1 MVSIRFERFAG
12 MAPLI
17 SSRLLPPNMAEQTY
31 NASLRNGELRG
42 VRQPIKI
49 KDFSSMSAYG
59 WAVRVPDP
67 ADPSAPVWIPFTSK
81 YADFFPNPLTND
93 AFDRY
98 VWIDNNAPG
107 TAAFPVQNSFAR
119 IKAGQPTIQL
129 GVPAPTNAPTVTVT
143 GGSNINVTRSYVY
156 TYVNIFD
163 EEGAPSDPVT
173 VTGHLNGTWTVT
185 GFINP
190 VNAAT
195 RGLNRIRLYRTISGS
210 TGTQYFRVA
219 QFAINTTTYTDSQS
233 DADVAL
239 VGIILEST
247 LWIEPLQMEGIALM
261 PNGFFAGWKGRDLFF
276 SEPYRPWAWPAEYTL
291 SVDHP
296 IIDCG
301 VVGQT
306 LIVLTSVS
314 PVLVTGINPAAM
326 SMAKLTQ
333 VEPCVSANSVASS
346 PEGLYYASPN
356 GLILISPQG
365 LASVTQ
371 NIVGREA
378 WQRDFLPFISD
389 AVVYDSQYI
398 AAGESGDGFIYGA
411 LGDQPYITHLINFS
425 TIQSLWVDPYTGQ
438 VHMTMG
444 NDVYEWDSL
453 MSGYIPAQ
461 WLSKEFQ
468 YQRPIN
474 LGALMISFDDEVE
487 VQSPFV
493 EGFERITESGDIRIS
508 ESSDIRILEVIQDP
522 TSSIPVGGPW
532 PEYVSI
538 IGYNQI
544 NGRTINV
551 DPLDGEYPPGND
563 YPTKVWPYWYGIVKE
578 NPELILTQNGKCE
591 VTVYAGKDLVW
602 QSVVEDG
609 VVYRL
614 PSGFKSE
621 RWQFEINTAVPVY
634 NLQVAETSKELAD
647 V

>member
-12 MAPLI
+12 MAPLV
-17 SSRLLPPNMAEQTY
+17 SSRLLPANMAEEAF
-31 NASLRNGELRG
+31 NVSLRNGELRG
-42 VRQPIKI
+42 VRQPLLI
-49 KDFSSMSAYG
+49 KDFASSPSYG
-59 WAVRVPDP
+59 WAVRVPDSTAP
-67 ADPSAPVWIPFTSK
+67 ANPVWIPFISK

-98 VWIDNNAPG
+98 VWLDNNAPG
-107 TAAFPVQNSFAR
+107 VAAFPVQNSFAR
-119 IKAGQPTIQL
+119 IKAAQPTIQL
-129 GVPAPTNAPTVTVT
+129 GVPAPTNTLTVTIT
-143 GGSNINVTRSYVY
+143 GGSNITVTRSYVY

-173 VTGHLNGTWTVT
+173 ATGHLNGTWTIT
-185 GFINP
+185 GYINP

-210 TGTQYFRVA
+210 VGTQFFRVA
-219 QFAINTTTYTDSQS
+219 EFAISTTTYTDSQS
-233 DADVAL
+233 DAVVAQVGL
-239 VGIILEST
+239 VLQST
-247 LWIEPLQMEGIALM
+247 LWAEPLQMEGIALM
-261 PNGFFAGWKGRDLFF
+261 PNGFFAGWKGRDLYF

-296 IIDCG
+296 IVDCG

-306 LIVLTSVS
+306 LIVLTTVS
-314 PVLVTGINPAAM
+314 PVLVTGVTPTAM

-333 VEPCVSANSVASS
+333 VEPCVTANSVASS

-356 GLILISPQG
+356 GLILITPQG
-365 LASVTQ
+365 LVSVTQ
-371 NIVGREA
+371 NITGREV

-411 LGDQPYITHLINFS
+411 LGDQPYITKLINFA
-425 TIQSLWVDPYTGQ
+425 TIQSMWVDPYTGQ
-438 VHMTMG
+438 AHMTMG

-453 MSGYIPAQ
+453 MSGFIPSQ
-461 WLSKEFQ
+461 WVSKEFQ

-474 LGALMISFDDEVE
+474 LGALMVSFDDTVE
-487 VQSPFV
+487 VQSPFL
-493 EGFERITESGDIRIS
+493 ESNARLTESGDVRIT
-508 ESSDIRILEVIQDP
+508 EGSDVRIFENERDP
-522 TSSIPVGGPW
+522 TSSIPTGGPW
-532 PEYVSI
+532 PELTSI

-544 NGRTINV
+544 NGATINV
-551 DPLDGEYPPGND
+551 NPMDGEYPPGNTA
-563 YPTKVWPYWYGIVKE
+563 PVKTWPYWYGIVKE
-578 NPELILTQNGKCE
+578 NPELILTKNGKCE
-591 VTVYAGKDLVW
+591 VTVFASGELIW

-621 RWQFEINTAVPVY
+621 RWQFVVTTAVPVF
-634 NLQVAETSKELAD
+634 NLQVAETSKELA
-647 V
+647 VV

>member
-12 MAPLI
+12 MAPLV
-17 SSRLLPPNMAEQTY
+17 SSRLLPPNMAEQAF
-31 NASLRNGELRG
+31 NVSLRNGELRG

-49 KDFSSMSAYG
+49 KEFPSSPSYG

-67 ADPSAPVWIPFTSK
+67 AAPSAPVWIPFVSK

-98 VWIDNNAPG
+98 VWLDNNAPG

-119 IKAGQPTIQL
+119 IKAAQPTIQL
-129 GVPAPTNAPTVTVT
+129 GVLAPTNAPTVTIT
-143 GGSNINVTRSYVY
+143 GGSNITVTRSYVY
-156 TYVNIFD
+156 TYVNIFN

-173 VTGHLNGTWTVT
+173 ATGYLNGTWTIT
-185 GFINP
+185 GYINP
-190 VNAAT
+190 ANAAT

-210 TGTQYFRVA
+210 IGTQYFRVA
-219 QFAINTTTYTDSQS
+219 EFAINTTTYTDSQS
-233 DADVAL
+233 DAAVAQ

-247 LWIEPLQMEGIALM
+247 IWAEPLQMEGIALM
-261 PNGFFAGWKGRDLFF
+261 PNGFFAGWKGRDLYF

-314 PVLVTGINPAAM
+314 PVFVTGVGPAAM

-356 GLILISPQG
+356 GLILITPQG
-365 LASVTQ
+365 LVPVTQ
-371 NIVGREA
+371 NIVGREV

-389 AVVYDSQYI
+389 AVVYDGQYI
-398 AAGESGDGFIYGA
+398 AAGESGDGFIFGA
-411 LGDQPYITHLINFS
+411 LGDQPYITKLINFS
-425 TIQSLWVDPYTGQ
+425 TIQSVWVDPYTGQ
-438 VHMTMG
+438 VHLTMG

-461 WLSKEFQ
+461 WVSKEFQ

-474 LGALMISFDDEVE
+474 LGALMLSFNNDVD

-493 EGFERITESGDIRIS
+493 ETFLRLTESDDVRITEDSS
-508 ESSDIRILEVIQDP
+508 ERILEQILDP

-532 PEYVSI
+532 PEYTSI
-538 IGYNQI
+538 VGYNQI
-544 NGRTINV
+544 NGATINV
-551 DPLDGEYPPGND
+551 NPLHGEYPPGNG
-563 YPTKVWPYWYGIVKE
+563 YPTKVWPYWYGIVRE
-578 NPELILTQNGKCE
+578 NPEITLTQNGKCE
-591 VTVYAGKDLVW
+591 VIVYASGELVW

-621 RWQFEINTAVPVY
+621 RWQFAVTTAVPVF
-634 NLQVAETSKELAD
+634 NLQVAETSKELA
-647 V
+647 VV